1 MSTSIDPLV
10 NYAFRCKSTSTSNR
24 PLQNHHV
31 FCSLKPTRN
40 LSSRGKL
47 RGFMQKPLDFHW
59 NPMSTLT
66 QPVQTNSQQISSY
79 LQRCNKRGNSL
90 RSNQKC
96 FPNYRQL
103 AKLCFLDPST
113 IGRIASGKQK
123 SVQTVT
129 SDILLALSGIAPPT
143 SHDMNQPDM
152 QEQWSRV
159 CDAQQALDD
168 FAQSAD
174 DVLDYIMQGIE
185 ERLQAN

>member
-1 MSTSIDPLV
+1 
-10 NYAFRCKSTSTSNR
+10 
-24 PLQNHHV
+24 
-31 FCSLKPTRN
+31 
-40 LSSRGKL
+40 
-47 RGFMQKPLDFHW
+47 
-59 NPMSTLT
+59 MSTLT
-66 QPVQTNSQQISSY
+66 QPAQTNSQQISSY
-79 LQRCNKRGNSL
+79 LQRCSKRGNSL

-103 AKLCFLDPST
+103 GKFCFLDPST

-159 CDAQQALDD
+159 CDAQQALDE

-174 DVLDYIMQGIE
+174 DILDYIMRGIE